1 MKNIN
6 IQRILYT
13 ILYLVI
19 GRFIAMVL
27 LVITLTQAIYIWMEG
42 TPNGEIL
49 KFSKAMA
56 EYSKQLMEYVSFNT
70 NVRPWPIGEWP
81 DV

>member
-6 IQRILYT
+6 IQRTLYT

-19 GRFIAMVL
+19 GRFITMLL
-27 LVITLTQAIYIWMEG
+27 LVITLAQAIYIWMEG
-42 TPNGEIL
+42 EPNREIF

-56 EYSKQLMEYVSFNT
+56 EYSKQLVEYVSFNS
-70 NVRPWPIGEWP
+70 NIRPWPIGEWP
-81 DV
+81 EI